1 MQSPI
6 IATYGHG
13 THNDFVIL
21 FDPDEQLTIT
31 SAQVAAMCNRKSGVG
46 ATSASPIAIGAD
58 GMIRIIKHDG
68 KWFMDYRN
76 ADGSIAEMC
85 GNGIRVMARYLVA
98 KGHQREGIFAIDT
111 RAGIKHLRVPAEDDI
126 SVNMG
131 KVYDE
136 SEAVEATVN
145 GATYTGFNINVGNP
159 HAVVFTDDL
168 STLGSLEIAP
178 TVTPADSYPDGVNV
192 EFVEILPGQEA
203 KMRVHERGS
212 GETQSCGTGTCA
224 VALAA
229 TMKTGGTLPSRWVI
243 FPPGGRLVV
252 DIDGHSNATLTG
264 PALLLEDYDVSAY
277 LS

>member
-1 MQSPI
+1 
-6 IATYGHG
+6 
-13 THNDFVIL
+13 
-21 FDPDEQLTIT
+21 
-31 SAQVAAMCNRKSGVG
+31 
-46 ATSASPIAIGAD
+46 
-58 GMIRIIKHDG
+58 
-68 KWFMDYRN
+68 
-76 ADGSIAEMC
+76 
-85 GNGIRVMARYLVA
+85 
-98 KGHQREGIFAIDT
+98 
-111 RAGIKHLRVPAEDDI
+111 
-126 SVNMG
+126 
-131 KVYDE
+131 
-136 SEAVEATVN
+136 VEATVN
-145 GATYTGFNINVGNP
+145 GATYAGFNISVGNP

-178 TVTPADSYPDGVNV
+178 TVTPADSYPEGVNV
-192 EFVEILPGQEA
+192 EFVEILPGHEA

>member
-1 MQSPI
+1 MQNNMQSPVM
-6 IATYGHG
+6 ATYGHG

-21 FDPDEQLTIT
+21 FDPDDQLVIT
-31 SAQVAAMCNRKSGVG
+31 APQVAAMCNRESG
-46 ATSASPIAIGAD
+46 IGAD
-58 GMIRIIKHDG
+58 GMIRIIKNDG

-76 ADGSIAEMC
+76 SDGSIAEMC

-136 SEAVEATVN
+136 AENVEVTAN
-145 GATYTGFNINVGNP
+145 GATYSGFNINVGNP
-159 HAVVFTDDL
+159 HAVVFTEDL
-168 STLGSLEIAP
+168 SSLGSLEVAP
-178 TVTPADSYPDGVNV
+178 VVTPADSYPEGVNV

-229 TMKTGGTLPSRWVI
+229 TKKIGGSLPSRWVI
-243 FPPGGRLVV
+243 YPPGGRLVV
-252 DIDGHSNATLTG
+252 DIDGHSNATLAG
-264 PALLLEDYDVSAY
+264 PAVLLDDYDVSAY
-277 LS
+277 LR

>member
-1 MQSPI
+1 MQNSA

-13 THNDFVIL
+13 THNDFLIF
-21 FDPDEQLTIT
+21 FDPEDALEIT
-31 SAQVAAMCNRKSGVG
+31 PAQVAKLCGKESGFD
-46 ATSASPIAIGAD
+46 TD
-58 GMIRIIKHDG
+58 GIIRIIKGDDG

-85 GNGIRVMARYLVA
+85 GNGIRVMARYLVS

-111 RAGIKHLRVPAEDDI
+111 RAGIKHLRVPADDDI

-131 KVYDE
+131 KVYDQSE
-136 SEAVEATVN
+136 SVTATVN
-145 GATYTGFNINVGNP
+145 GSTYSGFNINVGNP

-168 STLGSLEIAP
+168 SRLGSLEIAP
-178 TVTPADSYPDGVNV
+178 AVSPADSYPDGVNV
-192 EFVEILPGQEA
+192 EFVEILPNHEA

-229 TMKTGGTLPSRWVI
+229 TMKSGEPLPSRWVI
-243 FPPGGRLVV
+243 YPPGGRLVV

-264 PALLLEDYDVSAY
+264 PAVILEDHDVSAY
-277 LS
+277 LQ